1 MKIVFIGCVKSK
13 EDHKCEAKDL
23 YISPLFEK
31 SFAYANQLIE
41 GGGKIFILS
50 AKYHLVPLDK
60 VISPYD
66 LTLNDFNADEKREW
80 TDKVIDMCNEVG
92 IKQDDDITFLCGE
105 NYIHYLKEYFT
116 NWNNPLEGLGL
127 GDTLHWLDEHTK
139 DKYKNKFSIVTMSLI
154 NRLKLAKM
162 ILRFGTI
169 DTDKGELQYEGTLE
183 EGLEVFIEE
192 NDELIP
198 APDGEYRTSD
208 KIIVVEGGKISS
220 ITEIKT
226 ENEPPTE
233 EEKPTE
239 ENEELEEENPTD
251 PLPSEEGD
259 RIAELEAKVTE
270 LEAIIAERDAR
281 IAELEAQLAEAN
293 EKLSLSVQK
302 PAHVEIKETQTI
314 KDKKNKALKFFQ
326 V

>member
-1 MKIVFIGCVKSK
+1 
-13 EDHKCEAKDL
+13 
-23 YISPLFEK
+23 
-31 SFAYANQLIE
+31 
-41 GGGKIFILS
+41 
-50 AKYHLVPLDK
+50 
-60 VISPYD
+60 
-66 LTLNDFNADEKREW
+66 
-80 TDKVIDMCNEVG
+80 
-92 IKQDDDITFLCGE
+92 
-105 NYIHYLKEYFT
+105 
-116 NWNNPLEGLGL
+116 
-127 GDTLHWLDEHTK
+127 
-139 DKYKNKFSIVTMSLI
+139 
-154 NRLKLAKM
+154 M

-220 ITEIKT
+220 ITEIKS
-226 ENEPPTE
+226 ENEPPAE

-239 ENEELEEENPTD
+239 ENEELEEENPTE
-251 PLPSEEGD
+251 SQEGD